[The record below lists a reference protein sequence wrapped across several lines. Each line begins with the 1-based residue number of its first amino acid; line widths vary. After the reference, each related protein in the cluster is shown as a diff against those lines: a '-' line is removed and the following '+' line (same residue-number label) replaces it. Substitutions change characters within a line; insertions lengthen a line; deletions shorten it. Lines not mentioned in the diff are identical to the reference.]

1 MAGAGSEFSL
11 QAALRSGQLKPE
23 LRTGRAQRMTDH
35 SHTQAQISNRLLR
48 WDVRDRLLSFL
59 NRHTAD
65 ELSNQVWWLPL
76 SRKDKDPFM
85 REFSRWLDG
94 SHSRL
99 FQKNWILKQIN
110 QIRTPAVHGGSA
122 RLRRP

>member
-1 MAGAGSEFSL
+1 M
-11 QAALRSGQLKPE
+11 RSGL
-23 LRTGRAQRMTDH
+23 LNTDNPF
-35 SHTQAQISNRLLR
+35 AIQISNRLLR

-110 QIRTPAVHGGSA
+110 QIRTPAVHGGSVSA
-122 RLRRP
+122 EAMSMPGKCRRLLDALLNNPAK

>member
-1 MAGAGSEFSL
+1 
-11 QAALRSGQLKPE
+11 
-23 LRTGRAQRMTDH
+23 MTDH